1 MDITALNLNHVT
13 ENYREHY
20 LKEASLIQDTEES
33 FDSIFTS
40 MLNSLDETNELQKSA
55 ETEEIRFAL
64 GESENTHDLLIAQA
78 KASVALQY
86 TTAVRDRLVEGY
98 KEIMQIQV

>member
-1 MDITALNLNHVT
+1 MDITALNLNRVT
-13 ENYREHY
+13 ADYREHY
-20 LKEASLIQDTEES
+20 LKEASLIKDTEES